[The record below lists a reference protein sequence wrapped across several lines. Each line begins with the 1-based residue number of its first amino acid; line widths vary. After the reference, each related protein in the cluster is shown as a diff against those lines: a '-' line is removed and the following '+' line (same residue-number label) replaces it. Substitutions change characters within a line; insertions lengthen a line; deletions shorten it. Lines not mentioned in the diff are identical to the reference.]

1 MRKLLLGVIAAFS
14 LSAAYADPVPPRLMR
29 SLKGQHVMKATLQK
43 GILKLV
49 TTYDVVSPE
58 IYKKVVEEGNC
69 SVLLA
74 HPEKGWGKARIEGI
88 EVLSRNERQGYIFLD
103 ARRACLEL
111 DAIKDNGKRSAYFA
125 GKTGVCREAVC
136 DSPVL
141 PEKSQA
147 KQ

>member
-14 LSAAYADPVPPRLMR
+14 LGAAHADPVPPRLMR
-29 SLKGQHVMKATLQK
+29 SLKGHHVMKATLQK

-49 TTYDVVSPE
+49 TTYDVISPE
-58 IYKKVVEEGNC
+58 IYEKVIKEGNC
-69 SVLLA
+69 SVLIA

-88 EVLSRNERQGYIFLD
+88 EVLSRDERQGYIFLD

-111 DAIKDNGKRSAYFA
+111 DAIKNEKERSAYFA
-125 GKTGVCREAVC
+125 GKTGTCRESAC
-136 DSPVL
+136 DKSL
-141 PEKSQA
+141 LTGKEKA